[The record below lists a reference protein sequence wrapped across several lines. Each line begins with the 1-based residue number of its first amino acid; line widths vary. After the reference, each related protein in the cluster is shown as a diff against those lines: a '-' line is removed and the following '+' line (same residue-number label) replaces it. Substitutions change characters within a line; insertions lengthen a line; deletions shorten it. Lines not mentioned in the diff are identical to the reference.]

1 MANFAGR
8 IFNRK
13 QALER
18 EIKDGFAKLSFTQ
31 ATAVLDLTAD
41 ITLTSVGSSVARN
54 GSTFTIQVLAA
65 AANPTDTVLV
75 AFTGTSAAITCT
87 VTPNDGTN
95 NGATPVDLTTAEL
108 RELISTGAVVGK
120 TVTLTDASS
129 LRALQT
135 ATGGGA
141 AALAEAGEGDG
152 VVATFASGA
161 ITIDSG
167 VGISSVAQNS
177 AGDYTITLSDAYA
190 SLKSVKATVLK
201 SSALDIRFQ
210 LHSETVSS
218 TKTIRI
224 MSLTSATKTDIPSST
239 SVLIKFEFK
248 NAQGF

>member
-141 AALAEAGEGDG
+141 AALALLLLLLA
-152 VVATFASGA
+152 V
-161 ITIDSG
+161 
-167 VGISSVAQNS
+167 Q
-177 AGDYTITLSDAYA
+177 
-190 SLKSVKATVLK
+190 SLLIAVLELVLLLKTVLVTI
-201 SSALDIRFQ
+201 L
-210 LHSETVSS
+210 LHLV
-218 TKTIRI
+218 
-224 MSLTSATKTDIPSST
+224 MLTRLLK
-239 SVLIKFEFK
+239 VLKLQF
-248 NAQGF
+248 